1 MKKFISIILIFA
13 FIFPYFMPLSTV
25 FAASDEYE
33 VISIKSDGSVSE
45 IGKYDEYNSAK
56 TAMNNYKSTESDVAA
71 ILRNGVLV
79 YVKYGIFR
87 PNASYSTLTFSSDYG
102 SRYISPTY
110 NNDAVFLDY
119 DPSTNKVQFMVSG
132 VKGWTSVENGMI
144 YPISYITDGSTTG
157 FDPNKKYV
165 KILYSGG
172 IRFREGPGTDY
183 NQIGCNGANRCTT
196 AQGGMWASVGSIYEW
211 LNYGN
216 VVSNEGYDWYQ
227 VKINGKVGYIAN
239 EVATNDLEEY
249 NVTLGTKQNLQ
260 TYYFVNGNGEL
271 YHQYYIADKY
281 VGYIRIGKAPLYL
294 TQDKNYYSF
303 DGNYFYTSFS
313 NMVNDLRNNNYN
325 NAVNKMA
332 YYNYYQYLPTRS
344 RTNYNASNLNSYI
357 GFNSKINRSDFY
369 ELKYNEQKQTY
380 KWTAKDGWNDFPSG
394 QSMLYGE
401 GENLIN
407 SQEQYGVN
415 AATTLAISITESGWG
430 RSYMSVREYNIFG
443 HGAFD
448 NAPDENAASYE
459 SIGAAINS
467 HAFNYIALNYAN
479 PIDGWCYNG
488 SHYGNKLSGN
498 NVMYASD
505 AYWGEKMASNYY
517 SLDKNYGFQDY
528 NRLLIG
534 IKTQA
539 ASAPVYSNA
548 TTKSIKY
555 YDLKSAPNIPVI
567 ILGEVKGEE
576 INGNNIWYKIQSD
589 VPINEKREIVDLNL
603 GTYNFDTSYAYI
615 HSSYIIKQ
623 NKEPI
628 INVTDKEIIGGTN
641 FEPLKDVTAYD
652 ILDGDVTSK
661 LKVKSNKVNVDKVGI
676 YDVTYTVTDSE
687 NNTAEKTIK
696 VTILSSKP
704 TISAENKIIDGGKVF
719 DPLKDVTA
727 YDTTDG
733 DITSKIVVKTNK
745 VDINK
750 AGIYDVTYSV
760 TDSDKNTVEKT
771 IKVTVTFGK
780 PIIVAENKNI
790 TINSKFN
797 PLDGVTAVDY
807 AGKNITSSI
816 KVKEGNVDIS
826 KEGTYKVTYTVTDDK
841 NNTVEKT
848 INVNVLDSKPVIN
861 AENKKINMYDLF
873 NPLDGVVAND
883 KEDGNITSKII
894 ITQNT
899 VDIGKAGTYKVTYSV
914 TDSNNN
920 KVTKTIDVTVN
931 KSNYKETDNL
941 YYFDS
946 IKIVDGKLRLKG
958 SLTLVNVNN
967 SLDSNIS
974 YTLVMTNEL
983 NGSKIYQDISKIT
996 DKSKMPFIIDSDPGF
1011 DYTYSWFD
1019 GEIDLTNVP
1028 YGDYSLSLIAHNN
1041 NFISSITLTN
1051 IFGAP
1056 MPNVYKMNGKEVL
1069 IRNEYETRNAPI
1081 QLFVREKLLTDKTAD
1096 SNYNIYNEYSSINI
1110 KNDILNIRGASH
1122 IIGGNY
1128 SKDTEVKRTLVF
1140 ENINTYERFTYD
1152 IGSITSGDYTIEL
1165 RASDGFDKTKAWY
1178 ETAINISELPVG
1190 TYSILIATSSNIS
1203 DFGELQDIFNRKI
1216 DITSN
1221 INGKKYSFNINTE
1234 KRYRVE
1240 LKVEKI

>member
-1 MKKFISIILIFA
+1 MKKLLSILLIFA
-13 FIFPYFMPLSTV
+13 FLSPYFMPLSIV
-25 FAASDEYE
+25 FAATDEYA
-33 VISIKSDGSVSE
+33 VIAIKSNGSVTE
-45 IGKYDEYNSAK
+45 VGKYSEYSSAK
-56 TAMNNYKSTESDVAA
+56 TAMNNYNSTESDVAA
-71 ILRNGVLV
+71 ITRNGVLV
-79 YVKYGIFR
+79 YVKYGVFR
-87 PNASYSTLTFSSDYG
+87 PNADYSTLTFSSDYG
-102 SRYISPTY
+102 SRYISPNY

-119 DPSTNKVQFMVSG
+119 DPSTNKVEFMLSG
-132 VKGWTSVENGMI
+132 VRGWTSVENGMI
-144 YPISYITDGSTTG
+144 YPISYITDGSNTS

-165 KILYSGG
+165 RILYSGG
-172 IRFREGPGTDY
+172 IRFREGPGTNY

-196 AQGGMWASVGSIYEW
+196 AQGGMWATVGAIYEW

-239 EVATNDLEEY
+239 EVATHDLEEY
-249 NVTLGTKQNLQ
+249 SVNLGTKQDLQ
-260 TYYFVNGNGEL
+260 TYYYVNGNGEL

-281 VGYIRIGKAPLYL
+281 IGYIRIGKAPLYL
-294 TQDKNYYSF
+294 TSDKIYYSF
-303 DGNYFYTSFS
+303 DGNYFYTSFAT
-313 NMVNDLRNNNYN
+313 MVNDLRNNNHN

-344 RTNYNASNLNSYI
+344 RTNYDANNLNSYI
-357 GFNSKINRSDFY
+357 GFNSKINRTDFY
-369 ELKYNEQKQTY
+369 ELRYNEQKQTY
-380 KWTAKDGWNDFPSG
+380 KWTAKDGWDDFPSG

-401 GENLIN
+401 GENLIY

-467 HAFNYIALNYAN
+467 HAFNYIALNYGN

-534 IKTQA
+534 IKESA
-539 ASAPVYSNA
+539 ASAPVYSSA
-548 TTKSIKY
+548 TTKSVKY
-555 YDLKSAPNIPVI
+555 YDLKAAPNIPVI

-576 INGNNIWYKIQSD
+576 INGNSVWYKIQSD
-589 VPINEKREIVDLNL
+589 VPINEKRELVDLNL

-615 HSSYIIKQ
+615 HSSYIVKQ

-628 INVTDKEIIGGTN
+628 ISATNKEIVGGKTFN
-641 FEPLKDVTAYD
+641 PLEGVTAYD

-661 LKVKSNKVNVDKVGI
+661 IVVKSNKVDTNKVGV

-687 NNTAEKTIK
+687 NNTATKTIK
-696 VTILSSKP
+696 VTVLSSKP
-704 TISAENKIIDGGKVF
+704 TISAENKTIDGGKAF
-719 DPLKDVTA
+719 NALEGVTA

-733 DITSKIVVKTNK
+733 DITSKIVVKSNK
-745 VDINK
+745 VDINN

-760 TDSDKNTVEKT
+760 TDSDKNTTEKT

-780 PIIVAENKNI
+780 PIISASNRDVS
-790 TINSKFN
+790 INSKFN
-797 PLDGVTAVDY
+797 PLEGVTAVDY
-807 AGKNITSSI
+807 AGKDITSSV
-816 KVKEGNVDIS
+816 KVKENTVDTS
-826 KEGTYKVTYTVTDDK
+826 KAGTYKVTYSVTDDK
-841 NNTVEKT
+841 NNNVEKT
-848 INVNVLDSKPVIN
+848 ITIVVLSAKPEIV
-861 AENKKINMYDLF
+861 AENKTIIMYDIF
-873 NPLDGVVAND
+873 DPLAGVTASD
-883 KEDGNITSKII
+883 REDGNVTSKIVVKE
-894 ITQNT
+894 NK

-920 KVTKTIDVTVN
+920 TTTKTIDVTVN

-946 IKIVDGKLRLKG
+946 MKIVDNKLRIKG
-958 SLTLVNVNN
+958 SMALVNVNN
-967 SLDSNIS
+967 SLESNIK
-974 YTLVMTNEL
+974 YTLVMTNEID
-983 NGSKIYQDISKIT
+983 GSKIYQDIPRIT
-996 DKSKMPFIIDSDPGF
+996 DKNNMPFIIDSDPGF

-1028 YGDYSLSLIAHNN
+1028 YGDYSLSLVAHSNT
-1041 NFISSITLTN
+1041 FISSITLTN

-1056 MPNVYKMNGKEVL
+1056 MPNVYKTTGKEVL

-1081 QLFVREKLLTDKTAD
+1081 QLFVREKILTDKTAD
-1096 SNYNIYNEYSSINI
+1096 SNYNIYNEYSTINI
-1110 KNDILNIRGASH
+1110 KNDILNIKGASH

-1128 SKDTEVKRTLVF
+1128 ASDTKVTRTLVF
-1140 ENINTYERFTYD
+1140 ENINTFERYTYD
-1152 IGSITSGDYTIEL
+1152 IGSITTGDYTIEL
-1165 RASDGFDKTKAWY
+1165 RASDGFDKTRAWY
-1178 ETAINISELPVG
+1178 ETAINIADLPVG
-1190 TYSILIATSSNIS
+1190 TYSILIATSSNVS

-1216 DITSN
+1216 DVTAT
-1221 INGKKYSFNINTE
+1221 INGKKYSFNVNTD
-1234 KRYRVE
+1234 KRYRIE
-1240 LKVEKI
+1240 LKVEKN